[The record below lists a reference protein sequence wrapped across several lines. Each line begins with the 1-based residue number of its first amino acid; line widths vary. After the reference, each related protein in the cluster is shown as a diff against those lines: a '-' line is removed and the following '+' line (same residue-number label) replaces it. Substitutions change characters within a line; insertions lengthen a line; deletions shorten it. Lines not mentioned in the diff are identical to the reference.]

1 MGRTKKKPLK
11 KCPICDG
18 KLIDEKL
25 NHSIIFITCYTCNL
39 AGIVVDWYHIPKP
52 KRIKLL
58 EKGETMDQKTIDK
71 NFKYHPPLDKQIVKF
86 TEIRSSG
93 KVLAETINKHCPD
106 SREKSIAITKIEE
119 AIMWANAS
127 IARKNKKGD

>member
-1 MGRTKKKPLK
+1 
-11 KCPICDG
+11 
-18 KLIDEKL
+18 
-25 NHSIIFITCYTCNL
+25 
-39 AGIVVDWYHIPKP
+39 
-52 KRIKLL
+52 
-58 EKGETMDQKTIDK
+58 MDQKTIDN
-71 NFKYHPPLDKQIVKF
+71 NFKYHSPENEQIIKF

-127 IARKNKKGD
+127 IARNH